1 MRRIFVLF
9 FASMLAAKLEANTKV
24 YIHTVSS
31 IILRSNIIGRLRKRK
46 KVVRKLPFKQEDKN
60 IVAHKKAML

>member
-1 MRRIFVLF
+1 
-9 FASMLAAKLEANTKV
+9 MLAAKLEANSKKV

-46 KVVRKLPFKQEDKN
+46 KLCGN
-60 IVAHKKAML
+60 YLSSKKTKI